1 MLKIVTAYLRDGRR
15 KDSGLIVLILARD
28 RDRLFFTLHNYT
40 QTWGDYVRLARTWWT
55 QPVSQQKLLFPA
67 HPCRPSAPCC
77 RPACCVWPARCAK
90 QTRQAG
96 GGCPAQYDLNIITS
110 IGISI
115 TLSFDRSVFDRRGLT
130 SLYYLRDVTDF
141 LWPLG
146 VVDDSEAGDG

>member
-1 MLKIVTAYLRDGRR
+1 MEEEKTLGLWSWPWQGTGT
-15 KDSGLIVLILARD
+15 DSSWLSTNIPRLGGSCEVGQNLMD
-28 RDRLFFTLHNYT
+28 R
-40 QTWGDYVRLARTWWT
+40 T
-55 QPVSQQKLLFPA
+55 QPVSEQQLLFSA
-67 HPCRPSAPCC
+67 HPCRPIAPCC

-115 TLSFDRSVFDRRGLT
+115 TLSFDRNVFDRRGLT